1 MSVEKIKEIL
11 KVRQDAKNRLQK
23 AKQEYRALKRS
34 SDEDWANFINS
45 IKEENAPVCG
55 IDYPEK
61 YKKIFSEK
69 NSRNWGRNFPL
80 RSEMQWYFVDNK
92 DNIVVKTLKWRYRS
106 DLREASFKT
115 SVSQEIICSFESILK
130 ESKHDFDNPR
140 WYDHRRTI
148 ATCLVDNLINKGF
161 TLGYHESVDLELIVP
176 QIMKSF
182 SL

>member
-1 MSVEKIKEIL
+1 MSVEKIKAIL

-23 AKQEYRALKRS
+23 AKQEYRELKHS
-34 SDEDWANFINS
+34 SDKEWANFINS
-45 IKEENAPVCG
+45 LKKENAPICG
-55 IDYPEK
+55 VDYPEK

-69 NSRNWGRNFPL
+69 NSRSWGRNFPL

-115 SVSQEIICSFESILK
+115 SVSQEIICSFESVLK

-140 WYDHRRTI
+140 WHDYRRTI
-148 ATCLVDNLINKGF
+148 TTCLAENLNFKGF
-161 TLGYHESVDLELIVP
+161 QLTYHEIVDLELIVP
-176 QIMKSF
+176 KIMKSF